1 MKGMPKLDRIDINI
15 LAQLQ
20 QNSQITNLALAE
32 AVNLSP
38 SPCLAR
44 VKRLEKAGYIVSYN
58 ARLNLSKLVD
68 HIVVFTEV
76 TLEDHRRNDFVRFE
90 TTLKRYAAL
99 QECHLVSGGY
109 DYILKF
115 TARNVFH
122 YQQLM
127 EDILS
132 QDIGIAKYFSY
143 IVIKTVYV
151 RDSVAIKDLLDYVE
165 RPDDDADGEAEA
177 EAP

>member
-1 MKGMPKLDRIDINI
+1 MKGMPRLDRIDINI
-15 LAQLQ
+15 LVQLQ
-20 QNSQITNLALAE
+20 QDSQLTNVALAE

-76 TLEDHRRNDFVRFE
+76 TLQDHRRTDFVRFE
-90 TTLKRYAAL
+90 TALRKYVEL

-115 TARNVFH
+115 TTRTIFH
-122 YQQLM
+122 YQQIMDDL
-127 EDILS
+127 LS
-132 QDIGIAKYFSY
+132 ADIGVLKFFSY
-143 IVIKTVYV
+143 IVIKTAYT
-151 RDSVAIKDLLDYVE
+151 RDHVAIRELLEYSI
-165 RPDDDADGEAEA
+165 
-177 EAP
+177 

>member
-20 QNSQITNLALAE
+20 QNSQMTNMALAE

-44 VKRLEKAGYIVSYN
+44 VKRLEKAGYIVNYH
-58 ARLNLSKLVD
+58 AKLNLAKLAE

-76 TLEDHRRNDFVRFE
+76 TLEDHRLHDFVRFE
-90 TTLKRYAAL
+90 AAIKNYPQL
-99 QECHLVSGGY
+99 QECHLISGGY
-109 DYILKF
+109 DYLLKF
-115 TARNVFH
+115 ITRNVVQ

-127 EDILS
+127 ENMLS
-132 QDIGIAKYFSY
+132 RNIGIAKYFSY
-143 IVIKTVYV
+143 IVVKTVYE
-151 RDSVAIKDLLDYVE
+151 RDSVSIKELLD
-165 RPDDDADGEAEA
+165 DGD
-177 EAP
+177 